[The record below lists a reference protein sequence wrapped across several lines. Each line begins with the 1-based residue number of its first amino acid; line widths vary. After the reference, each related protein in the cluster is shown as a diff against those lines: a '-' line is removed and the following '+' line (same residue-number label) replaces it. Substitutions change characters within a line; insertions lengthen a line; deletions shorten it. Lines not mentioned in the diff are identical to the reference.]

1 LQSRNSILSK
11 IRTHRAAFL
20 LALALGVSCIACRQ
34 TTVMAGDAEVPTAT
48 VREVDLQLKVFTKG
62 ALHTEQSRGISAPPI
77 AGGTLQIVQLAAAG
91 TQVRAGDVVLEFDPS
106 QQEYNLAQ
114 NRSDLEQADQEIVKA
129 KADAAVQTAEDQTAL
144 LKAKYAVRKAELEVS
159 KNELLSQ
166 IDGQKNILA
175 LEEAKRALTQL
186 EQDIRSH
193 GASNDAALAI
203 SQEKH
208 HKARLEMD
216 QAELNIKN
224 MKISSPIDGLMVIH
238 GNRDSTGGFFMD
250 GMTLPDY
257 HVGDQVNPG
266 SSIAEVIDSSH
277 LEISAQVGETDRTN
291 LKTGQSVEIKVDALP
306 GESFTGKVRTVGGA
320 TAREFWDDNAKHKFD
335 VAIQLDRADPR
346 LRPGFE
352 TQLSILGDHLAGAVS
367 LPAEA
372 VFEHDGKKIVYCERG
387 RGFEMQ
393 EVKVR
398 ALSEGRAI
406 LEGIPVGT
414 VVALVNPDKKRSGK
428 PKENASSTPSL
439 GASSN

>member
-1 LQSRNSILSK
+1 LQSRDLNLSK
-11 IRTHRAAFL
+11 RRARAATFL
-20 LALALGVSCIACRQ
+20 LALALGSGSIACRQ
-34 TTVMAGDAEVPTAT
+34 TTVLAGDAEVPTT
-48 VREVDLQLKVFTKG
+48 RVKEVDLQLKVFTKG
-62 ALHTEQSRGISAPPI
+62 AIHTEQSRVVSAPPI
-77 AGGTLQIVQLAAAG
+77 AGGTLQIVQLAASGA
-91 TQVRAGDVVLEFDPS
+91 QVHAGDVVLEFDPS

-144 LKAKYAVRKAELEVS
+144 LKARYGVRKADLEVS
-159 KNELLSQ
+159 KNEILSQ
-166 IDGQKNILA
+166 IDAQKNVLA
-175 LEEAKRALTQL
+175 LDEAKRALTQL

-193 GASNDAALAI
+193 GASNEAALAI

-224 MKISSPIDGLMVIH
+224 MKITSPIDGLMVIH
-238 GNRDSTGGFFMD
+238 GNRDSTGGFFMG

-266 SSIAEVIDSSH
+266 SSIAEVIDSSR
-277 LEISAQVGETDRTN
+277 LEISAEVGETDRTN
-291 LKTGQSVEIKVDALP
+291 LKTGQAVEIKVDALP
-306 GESFTGKVRTVGGA
+306 GESFSGKVRTVGGA
-320 TAREFWDDNAKHKFD
+320 TAREFWDDNSKHKFD
-335 VAIQLDRADPR
+335 VAVQLDRADPR

-352 TQLSILGDHLAGAVS
+352 AQLSILGDHLTRAVS

-393 EVKVR
+393 EVKVL

-406 LEGIPVGT
+406 LEGVPVGT
-414 VVALVNPDKKRSGK
+414 IVALVNPDKKRSGK
-428 PKENASSTPSL
+428 PKEGGSATPSL

>member
-1 LQSRNSILSK
+1 MLRK
-11 IRTHRAAFL
+11 KRTRAAAFL
-20 LALALGVSCIACRQ
+20 LAVALGGSGVACRQ
-34 TTVMAGDAEVPTAT
+34 TTVLAGDAEVPTTT
-48 VREVDLQLKVFTKG
+48 VKEVDLQLKVFTKG
-62 ALHTEQSRGISAPPI
+62 ALHTEQSRGLSAPPI

-91 TQVRAGDVVLEFDPS
+91 AHVHAGDVVLEFDPS

-129 KADAAVQTAEDQTAL
+129 KADAAVQTAEDQTSL

-159 KNELLSQ
+159 KNEILSS

-175 LEEAKRALTQL
+175 LDEAKRALTQL

-224 MKISSPIDGLMVIH
+224 MKITSPIDGLMVIH

-291 LKTGQSVEIKVDALP
+291 LKTGQAVEIKVDALP

-352 TQLSILGDHLAGAVS
+352 AQLSILGDHLARAVS

-372 VFEHDGKKIVYCERG
+372 VFEHAGKKIVYCERG

-393 EVKVR
+393 EVKVL

-414 VVALVNPDKKRSGK
+414 VVALVNPDKKGAGK
-428 PKENASSTPSL
+428 PKEVGSATPSL

>member
-1 LQSRNSILSK
+1 M
-11 IRTHRAAFL
+11 HRAAFL
-20 LALALGVSCIACRQ
+20 FALALGVSSIACRQ

-166 IDGQKNILA
+166 IDGQKNVLA

-352 TQLSILGDHLAGAVS
+352 TQLSILGDHLARAVS

-387 RGFEMQ
+387 RAFEMQ

>member
-1 LQSRNSILSK
+1 MLSK
-11 IRTHRAAFL
+11 ETTRATAFL
-20 LALALGVSCIACRQ
+20 LALVVGGSGIACRQ
-34 TTVMAGDAEVPTAT
+34 TTVIASDTEIPTAT
-48 VREVDLQLKVFTKG
+48 VKEVDLQLKVFTKG
-62 ALHTEQSRGISAPPI
+62 ALHTEQSRVVSAPPI
-77 AGGTLQIVQLAAAG
+77 AGGTLQIIQLAAAG
-91 TQVRAGDVVLEFDPS
+91 AHVHTGDVVLEFDPS

-129 KADAAVQTAEDQTAL
+129 KADGAVQTAEDQTAL

-159 KNELLSQ
+159 KNEILSP
-166 IDGQKNILA
+166 IDGQKNILG
-175 LEEAKRALTQL
+175 LDEAKRALTQL

-208 HKARLEMD
+208 HKAQLAMD
-216 QAELNIKN
+216 RAELNIKN
-224 MKISSPIDGLMVIH
+224 MKITSSIDGLMVIH

-266 SSIAEVIDSSH
+266 SSIAEVIDSSR

-291 LKTGQSVEIKVDALP
+291 LKTGQSVDIKLDALP

-320 TAREFWDDNAKHKFD
+320 TAREFWDNNAKHKFD

-352 TQLSILGDHLAGAVS
+352 AQLSILGDHLTRAVS

-372 VFEHDGKKIVYCERG
+372 VFERDGKKIVYCERG

-406 LEGIPVGT
+406 LEGVKVGT

-428 PKENASSTPSL
+428 PKESGSATPSL

>member
-1 LQSRNSILSK
+1 LSK

-166 IDGQKNILA
+166 IDGQKNVLA

-352 TQLSILGDHLAGAVS
+352 TQLSILGDHLARAVS

-387 RGFEMQ
+387 RAFEMQ

>member
-1 LQSRNSILSK
+1 MLLSK
-11 IRTHRAAFL
+11 ERMSAGIFL
-20 LALALGVSCIACRQ
+20 AALALGASGIACRQ
-34 TTVMAGDAEVPTAT
+34 TTVIASDTDVPTT
-48 VREVDLQLKVFTKG
+48 KVEEVDLQLKVFTKG
-62 ALHTEQSRGISAPPI
+62 ALHTEQSRVVSAPPI
-77 AGGTLQIVQLAAAG
+77 AGGTLQIIQLTAAG
-91 TQVRAGDVVLEFDPS
+91 AQVHAGDVVLEFDPS

-144 LKAKYAVRKAELEVS
+144 LKARYAVRKAELEVS
-159 KNELLSQ
+159 KNELLSS
-166 IDGQKNILA
+166 IDAQKNILA
-175 LEEAKRALTQL
+175 LEEAKRALAQL
-186 EQDIRSH
+186 QQDIKSH
-193 GASNDAALAI
+193 GASNEAALAI

-208 HKARLEMD
+208 HKAQLEMD
-216 QAELNIKN
+216 RADLNIKN
-224 MKISSPIDGLMVIH
+224 MRITSPIDGLMVIH

-266 SSIAEVIDSSH
+266 SSIAEVIDSSK

-291 LKTGQSVEIKVDALP
+291 LKTGQSVDITVDALP
-306 GESFTGKVRTVGGA
+306 GETFTGKVRTVGGA

-335 VAIQLDRADPR
+335 VAVQLDRADPR

-352 TQLSILGDHLAGAVS
+352 AQLSILGDHLTKAVS

-406 LEGIPVGT
+406 LEGVPVGT
-414 VVALVNPDKKRSGK
+414 VVALVNPEKKRSGK
-428 PKENASSTPSL
+428 PKEGGSAAPSL
-439 GASSN
+439 GVSSN